1 MTPWLCWQ
9 VLTGILFSS
18 LRLLFE
24 GEEGGLIML
33 GNRHDFRWE
42 DVLKPGYCRKH
53 PLNISCFD
61 LDSFLWLSLLLFCLS
76 SFLPL
81 FFSAS
86 LLFCLSSFLS
96 SLLCFF
102 AFFSSSIPL
111 LFFPCFSLLFECFN
125 GTVGLCL
132 YFFVWASSMPYPDP
146 GSPWAKNKGTATYWN
161 NETMEHDS
169 PKNRTCMWL
178 NLLGSLIFT

>member
-81 FFSAS
+81 FFSFFPPLLLC
-86 LLFCLSSFLS
+86 LLFFVDSSSFLS
-96 SLLCFF
+96 L
-102 AFFSSSIPL
+102 FFSSFWMFQWYCRLVLVL
-111 LFFPCFSLLFECFN
+111 LCMSFFHALPRPWLSMSQKQRHCHLLKQWN
-125 GTVGLCL
+125 HGT
-132 YFFVWASSMPYPDP
+132 
-146 GSPWAKNKGTATYWN
+146 
-161 NETMEHDS
+161 
-169 PKNRTCMWL
+169 WL
-178 NLLGSLIFT
+178 TKE